1 MKDLFCCINSLQLGD
16 VDVNETKELNEK
28 AQFFLQTKKK
38 IAWNLYA
45 MAIFPL
51 IMYVCFAL
59 GLQVGSKPKER
70 SLRDLSKQS
79 LSRPNMSVFESV
91 PKILK
96 PDLPSQSKQSKN
108 SYLVVS
114 ETIREVTAYNA
125 GDPSQTSGD
134 PCESANGENIC
145 AVLNAGHKRCAANF
159 VPLGTMIKI
168 DKFGVCKVTDRM
180 NRRYKNRVDIAMRK
194 HEKKK
199 ALKFG
204 LQKLHVKILKRNT

>member
-1 MKDLFCCINSLQLGD
+1 MNK
-16 VDVNETKELNEK
+16 TKESNEK

-38 IAWNLYA
+38 IAWKLYA
-45 MAIFPL
+45 IAIFTL
-51 IMYVCFAL
+51 ILCVCFAV
-59 GLQVGSKPKER
+59 GLQVGSNPKEQ

-79 LSRPNMSVFESV
+79 PSTPNTNVFDSV
-91 PKILK
+91 PKIIK
-96 PDLPSQSKQSKN
+96 PALPSQSKRSKN
-108 SYLVVS
+108 TYLVVS

-145 AVLNAGHKRCAANF
+145 AMLNAGRKRCAANF
-159 VPLGTMIKI
+159 VPLGSMIKI
-168 DKFGVCKVTDRM
+168 AKFGVCKVTDRM

-204 LQKLHVKILKRNT
+204 LQKLNVQILRRNT